1 MEQEIIPAQNIAFA
15 VLTDGTYIANFRKPN
30 GGGGRGCNSENIL
43 KFFQGIVDYIK
54 NCPDEE
60 LAPFALTQ
68 IIFDSQI
75 KMTTINR
82 MEKVKSERESQ

>member
-1 MEQEIIPAQNIAFA
+1 MEQEIIPVQNITFA

-30 GGGGRGCNSENIL
+30 GGGCNPENIM

-54 NCPDEE
+54 NCPEE
-60 LAPFALTQ
+60 DLAPFALTQ
-68 IIFDSQI
+68 SIFDSQI

-82 MEKVKSERESQ
+82 LEKVKSERESR

>member
-1 MEQEIIPAQNIAFA
+1 MEQEIIPVQNIAFA
-15 VLTDGTYIANFRKPN
+15 VLTDGTHIANFRKPN
-30 GGGGRGCNSENIL
+30 GGGCNSENIL

-75 KMTTINR
+75 RMTTINR

>member
-1 MEQEIIPAQNIAFA
+1 MEQEIIPVQNIAFA

-30 GGGGRGCNSENIL
+30 GGGCNPENIM

-54 NCPDEE
+54 NCPEE
-60 LAPFALTQ
+60 DLAPFSLTQ
-68 IIFDSQI
+68 VIFDSQI

-82 MEKVKSERESQ
+82 LEKVKSERESR

>member
-1 MEQEIIPAQNIAFA
+1 MEKEIIFAQEIAFA

-30 GGGGRGCNSENIL
+30 GGGCDPENIM

-54 NCPDEE
+54 NCPEE
-60 LAPFALTQ
+60 DLAPFSLTQ
-68 IIFDSQI
+68 VIFDSQI

-82 MEKVKSERESQ
+82 LEKVKSERESQ

>member
-15 VLTDGTYIANFRKPN
+15 VLTDGTYIANFRKPD
-30 GGGGRGCNSENIL
+30 GGGNPENL
-43 KFFQGIVDYIK
+43 MKFFQGIVDYIK